1 MLIAE
6 RVRGAKSWSIALSVP
21 GGSQEPRADLCPEF
35 EYYREAQRLAAEIA
49 DQAGLRQDLVFSDA
63 MHVAVALALEDA
75 DMAYTKPNVA
85 WMFERICPGEV
96 REVLLYRRA
105 HPDDYDAL
113 PMAGTMDK
121 LTAAHVEAAGAL
133 EKMLAPDW
141 LNAFFYSSNMGKA

>member
-1 MLIAE
+1 M
-6 RVRGAKSWSIALSVP
+6 RGATSWSIALSVP
-21 GGSQEPRADLCPEF
+21 GGNQDSRADFCPEF
-35 EYYREAQRLAAEIA
+35 DYYREAQNIAAQIA

-96 REVLLYRRA
+96 REILLYRRD

-113 PMAGTMDK
+113 PMAGTVDR

-133 EKMLAPDW
+133 EKMLAPDS
-141 LNAFFYSSNMGKA
+141 LNAFFYSGNMGKA

>member
-75 DMAYTKPNVA
+75 GMVYTKPNVA

-96 REVLLYRRA
+96 REILLYRRD

-141 LNAFFYSSNMGKA
+141 LNAFFYSGNTGKA